1 MSIADRYWSNFYANR
16 DRNDIDIKT
25 KLDIKEVRSGKVSII
40 KTIKETSLKDKIDN
54 LFKDR
59 L

>member
-1 MSIADRYWSNFYANR
+1 MSSSNRYWDNYYQQR
-16 DRNDIDIKT
+16 DRDNRILKPIK
-25 KLDIKEVRSGKVSII
+25 IEEVRSGKI
-40 KTIKETSLKDKIDN
+40 TITKSSSSSLKDKIAN

>member
-1 MSIADRYWSNFYANR
+1 MSSSNRYWDNYYQQR
-16 DRNDIDIKT
+16 DRNDNIKT
-25 KLDIKEVRSGKVSII
+25 KLDIKEVRSGKVSLI